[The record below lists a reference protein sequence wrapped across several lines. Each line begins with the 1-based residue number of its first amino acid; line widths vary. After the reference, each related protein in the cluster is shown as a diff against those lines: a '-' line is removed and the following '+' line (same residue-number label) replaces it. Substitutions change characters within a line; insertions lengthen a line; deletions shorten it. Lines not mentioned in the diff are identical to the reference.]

1 MLISL
6 QRIIKS
12 GVTSFRRNS
21 VLSLAAIGVMTLTLS
36 GVTSL
41 LLLRHT
47 TGYVVQALRDKVDIS
62 VYLALEA
69 NDEEISKLRTELEGL
84 SEVRAI
90 EYVSQ
95 EEALVRF
102 KERYQNNR
110 VVLEALQEVEKNPL
124 PPAFNIRA
132 HQASQ
137 YAAISQFLENER
149 FKPIINKVNYYENQQ
164 MIQRLFS
171 LTNIISRSGLIV
183 SLILA
188 AIAILVAF
196 NTIRLAIYNLKDEI
210 AIMRLVGAG
219 NWFIRG
225 PFIVMGSLAGL
236 IAAAITMVV
245 FYVIVYYIS
254 PKIEMVIPG
263 LSLWMYYNGNLL
275 QVFLI
280 QIGVGMG
287 IGVISSIVAMNH
299 YLKT

>member
-12 GVTSFRRNS
+12 GVISFRRNS

-41 LLLRHT
+41 MLLRVT
-47 TGYVVQALRDKVDIS
+47 TNHVVAALRDKVDIS
-62 VYLALEA
+62 VYFTLEA
-69 NDEEISKLRTELEGL
+69 SEDEILKLRQELQGL
-84 SEVRAI
+84 SEVKDI

-95 EEALVRF
+95 DEAIVRF

-110 VVLEALQEVEKNPL
+110 VVLEALNEVEKNPL
-124 PPAFNIRA
+124 PSSFNIRA

-137 YAAISQFLENER
+137 YAAISQFLENDR
-149 FKPIINKVNYYENQQ
+149 FKPLVNKVNYYENQQ

-171 LTNIISRSGLIV
+171 LTNIISRSGLIL
-183 SLILA
+183 SIILA

-196 NTIRLAIYNLKDEI
+196 NTIRLAIYNLKEEI
-210 AIMRLVGAG
+210 AVMRLVGAG

-225 PFIVMGSLAGL
+225 PFIVMGSLAGI
-236 IAAAITMVV
+236 IAAGITMAM

-254 PKIEMVIPG
+254 PKIEMFVPG
-263 LSLWMYYNGNLL
+263 LSLWTYYNANLL
-275 QVFLI
+275 QIFLA
-280 QIGVGMG
+280 QIGIG
-287 IGVISSIVAMNH
+287 IGLGVVSSIVAMNN
-299 YLKT
+299 YLRT